1 MLFFLGCVLAPASV
15 EAVAQD
21 DGRSIVRLVENAGDL
36 LDGLEAR
43 RAVAPDDPDL
53 SGVRTIIQEISVI
66 APANPYLIFLR
77 ARYMI
82 LTGFAGDASFKLLDF
97 VETRQGQT
105 EWRAFRLLGDAY
117 LDEFPRLAKSNYR
130 KAAALNPGEA
140 GVLFGLSVCEMKL
153 GAVQAAVRLARDTVA
168 ADGRVTIRYV
178 AHLAR
183 ALQAAE
189 KWDEALREAEN
200 ALLMARRETERDP
213 VARRPLESLSA
224 QYSQVMSILQ
234 ARIAAQVD
242 NFVNDYLRLD
252 TCIRQHARV
261 REKLTRH
268 DWLAFVESGVKSS
281 APETPL
287 ALLQLYGR
295 LLSAVGRTE
304 DAIGTFERVVKLDPD
319 NAEAEEALVRLRK
332 TVSSRS

>member
-1 MLFFLGCVLAPASV
+1 MLFCLGCVLAPAGV
-15 EAVAQD
+15 NAVAPD
-21 DGRSIVRLVENAGDL
+21 DGRRVGRLIQDADDL
-36 LDGLEAR
+36 LNGLEAR
-43 RAVAPDDPDL
+43 RTVAPDDPDL
-53 SGVRTIIQEISVI
+53 RGVRTINQEINAI

-77 ARYMI
+77 ARYMM
-82 LTGFAGDASFKLLDF
+82 LTGFDGDASLKLREF

-105 EWRAFRLLGDAY
+105 EWRAFRLLGDLY
-117 LDEFPRLAKSNYR
+117 LDEFPRLAKSNYK

-153 GAVQAAVRLARDTVA
+153 GAVQASVQLARDAVA
-168 ADGRVTIRYV
+168 ADGRMTLRYV

-183 ALQAAE
+183 ALQAAKE
-189 KWDEALREAEN
+189 WDQALREAEN
-200 ALLMARRETERDP
+200 ALLMARRETEHDP

-224 QYSQVMSILQ
+224 QYSQLMSILQ

-242 NFVNDYLRLD
+242 NSANDYLRLD
-252 TCIRQHARV
+252 TCVRQDARV

-268 DWLAFVESGVKSS
+268 DLLAFVESGVKSS
-281 APETPL
+281 GPGAPL

-295 LLSAVGRTE
+295 LLSEVGRTE
-304 DAIGTFERVVKLDPD
+304 DAIGTLEQILKLAPD
-319 NAEAEEALVRLRK
+319 NAEAQDLLVRLRK